1 MATTRMSYRT
11 GFWSRFTTTTLRGLF
26 WLNAFFAL
34 ITILM
39 AEQVSGGVDRP
50 TLLVVFVALW
60 VAAVHWNAMKLL
72 IHLRR
77 LEQEL
82 TEPNSSMKLM
92 YDTAGA
98 LAVMGVLPVLALQ
111 IFIPLTSY

>member
-1 MATTRMSYRT
+1 MATTRMSYRS
-11 GFWSRFTTTTLRGLF
+11 GFWSRFSQTSLRGVF

-34 ITILM
+34 ITVLL
-39 AEQVSGGVDRP
+39 AEQVSWVVDRP
-50 TLLVVFVALW
+50 TLFVMLVALYVAGVHW
-60 VAAVHWNAMKLL
+60 VALKLL

-98 LAVMGVLPVLALQ
+98 LPVLGVLPVLVLQ

>member
-11 GFWSRFTTTTLRGLF
+11 GGFGITTLRDQF

-34 ITILM
+34 MTILL
-39 AEQVSGGVDRP
+39 AAQASGGVDRP
-50 TLLVVFVALW
+50 TLFVVLAALW
-60 VAAVHWNAMKLL
+60 VAGVHLRAMKLL
-72 IHLRR
+72 LHLRR

-92 YDTAGA
+92 YDTAEA
-98 LAVMGVLPVLALQ
+98 LAVMGVLPVLLLQ
-111 IFIPLTSY
+111 IFIPLM